1 MVNFRARPVLTKL
14 DQHGISTVSKMLDE
28 IFQQSN
34 EFTPMAVG
42 IHHQNQ
48 LVNSNIADLIIRPG
62 VDQTASHYLVSSSL
76 CPLNFHQTDKK
87 NYKTKILFDRK
98 NKFRMDHTQY
108 LKANARGYSDINT
121 VCKDIAKLT
130 KSYKGTFLVLFSS
143 FHHPFRIKT

>member
-1 MVNFRARPVLTKL
+1 
-14 DQHGISTVSKMLDE
+14 
-28 IFQQSN
+28 
-34 EFTPMAVG
+34 MAVG

-76 CPLNFHQTDKK
+76 CPFENFHQTDKNNRKLKLSLILKK
-87 NYKTKILFDRK
+87 NVKRK
-98 NKFRMDHTQY
+98 KNIFFRMDHTQY

-130 KSYKGTFLVLFSS
+130 KSYKGK
-143 FHHPFRIKT
+143 PNK

>member
-1 MVNFRARPVLTKL
+1 
-14 DQHGISTVSKMLDE
+14 MLDE
-28 IFQQSN
+28 ISQQSN
-34 EFTPMAVG
+34 EFTLMAVG
-42 IHHQNQ
+42 THHQNQ
-48 LVNSNIADLIIRPG
+48 LVNLWYDLIRPG